1 MAKARILAQ
10 KVLYA
15 AYHKLP
21 VAEMSTWQTCQS
33 CMPSDGSWWCFEPS
47 HLEMCD
53 KTNST
58 FNHSPKQSA
67 PSEPNAVYFAR
78 TRSPRRAASQN
89 LKELKKPVSP
99 DYPGCPKPDDGSVD
113 ADGPSSSP
121 ASPQRDGNK
130 AGAEKTDVSTVDGGS
145 GESATA
151 IDGDG
156 AERNTN
162 PSEGAST
169 CPDERHN
176 AKQENP
182 TSVAKVADG
191 GC

>member
-15 AYHKLP
+15 AYHRLP

-33 CMPSDGSWWCFEPS
+33 CAPSDGTWWCFEPT
-47 HLEMCD
+47 HQQKGD
-53 KTNST
+53 KTNSA

-67 PSEPNAVYFAR
+67 PSQPNAVYFAR
-78 TRSPRRAASQN
+78 SHRRPSQKN
-89 LKELKKPVSP
+89 GKTGWPV
-99 DYPGCPKPDDGSVD
+99 KPDDGSVD
-113 ADGPSSSP
+113 VDDPSSGP
-121 ASPQRDGNK
+121 TSPQRNGDE
-130 AGAEKTDVSTVDGGS
+130 AGAEKTGVSTVDGGS
-145 GESATA
+145 GKSATA

-156 AERNTN
+156 AERNIH

-169 CPDERHN
+169 RPDERHD
-176 AKQENP
+176 AKQDKP
-182 TSVAKVADG
+182 TSVATVEDAQCG